1 MIKNVI
7 GTVKG
12 ALMFYEGNGVEVINE
27 NTDGRYLKDRKGR
40 MTLNGDLLDASEEWV
55 LGLPVV
61 GLRARDNTIIIYVD
75 GWKQKK
81 LPKLWV
87 VFLYILPIDNPKTL
101 WYNWAARD
109 RTWRAVFLSIGGSHK
124 FLGRI
129 FV

>member
-27 NTDGRYLKDRKGR
+27 HTDGRYLKDRKGR

-75 GWKQKK
+75 G
-81 LPKLWV
+81 
-87 VFLYILPIDNPKTL
+87 
-101 WYNWAARD
+101 
-109 RTWRAVFLSIGGSHK
+109 
-124 FLGRI
+124 
-129 FV
+129 

>member
-1 MIKNVI
+1 MTLSMIKNVI

-61 GLRARDNTIIIYVD
+61 GLKAKGDVLIIYVD
-75 GWKQKK
+75 G
-81 LPKLWV
+81 
-87 VFLYILPIDNPKTL
+87 
-101 WYNWAARD
+101 
-109 RTWRAVFLSIGGSHK
+109 
-124 FLGRI
+124 
-129 FV
+129 